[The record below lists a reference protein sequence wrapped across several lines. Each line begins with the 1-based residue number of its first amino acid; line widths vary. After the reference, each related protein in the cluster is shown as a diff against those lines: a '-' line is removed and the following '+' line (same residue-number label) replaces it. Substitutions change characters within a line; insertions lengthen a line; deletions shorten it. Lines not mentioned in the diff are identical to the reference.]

1 MKKYLIIIPLVGL
14 VVYGLIALIRWD
26 PQAKNNTSTNGIS
39 TNVRIINGT
48 QYIDLTAKG
57 GYSPKETIAQ
67 AGIPTVLQVT
77 TNGTFDCSS
86 AITIP
91 KQQISE
97 TLPASGTTE
106 IALGT
111 PSLGPLQGTCSMGM
125 YRFEIDFAV

>member
-26 PQAKNNTSTNGIS
+26 PQAQENTLANGMS
-39 TNVRIINGT
+39 TNVSILNGT

-57 GYSPKETIAQ
+57 GYSPQETIAQ

-91 KQQISE
+91 QQKISK

-106 IALGT
+106 IVLGT
-111 PSLGPLQGTCSMGM
+111 PSLGLLQGTCSMGM